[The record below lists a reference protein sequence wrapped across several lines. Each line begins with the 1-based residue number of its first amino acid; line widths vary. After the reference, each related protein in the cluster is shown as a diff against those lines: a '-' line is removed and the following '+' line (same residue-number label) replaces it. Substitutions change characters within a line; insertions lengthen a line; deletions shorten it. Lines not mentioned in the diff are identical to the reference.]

1 MTSPYSYNYPAPL
14 WNNESIRPEFRAG
27 RLGMMVGGIAAA
39 AENLHAYRSGE
50 KSQQQAVGDALRTTL
65 YAGVSAT
72 VADYVHRQLG
82 RSDWV
87 GSLAAVTAGTAMMYF
102 LVRNDS
108 RLKEKMAAA
117 TGSE

>member
-1 MTSPYSYNYPAPL
+1 N
-14 WNNESIRPEFRAG
+14 
-27 RLGMMVGGIAAA
+27 
-39 AENLHAYRSGE
+39 AYRAGE
-50 KSQQQAVGDALRTTL
+50 KSQQQAVGDALRTAL
-65 YAGVSAT
+65 YAGASAT

-108 RLKEKMAAA
+108 RLKEKMAARSD
-117 TGSE
+117 TE